1 MYKEM
6 ANNAL
11 STHSVQFDS
20 NNVDFDLIA
29 FSDLSGTMT
38 SEFTF
43 KDIFYQK
50 GFTSDDS
57 SAVAVIDVSAADYSN
72 LFKLNIPIFDP
83 SSGVVDTDSVR
94 YLTKSEQWSDVSF
107 SSADVSSGAIFASHS
122 NQTIK
127 KDFLRSMLKD
137 ITGTTRLN
145 NLFKNQNTMLTH
157 IEGLDASFNAE
168 IKSVLSAIEGAGW
181 LTDADYGVLQ
191 DNSTNYTFAGVFQ
204 NYSAGEDISDIS
216 AGYASLAANTA
227 FSKFNPLRILSSS
240 ILGEEDADETDEF
253 DISGTGLGNST
264 RRETLINSLKTQV
277 DAFWTGA
284 SGEQA
289 YVGVDDQNDTY
300 TIYLK
305 EAAVP
310 NGTTAVAVNGSAY
323 SSYLSDFTLYRVDN
337 SPTLTD
343 SNSLIRNVVDK
354 EYDFGFIAGDNLHLL
369 ITYKPKEDTYGLL
382 STTPAIND
390 RTYEVVLRMS

>member
-50 GFTSDDS
+50 GFTGADS
-57 SAVAVIDVSAADYSN
+57 SAVAVIDVSASDYSN

-94 YLTKSEQWSDVSF
+94 YLTKSAQWSDVSF

-216 AGYASLAANTA
+216 AGYAALAANTA

-240 ILGEEDADETDEF
+240 ILGEEDADETDDL

-277 DAFWTGA
+277 DAFWSSA
-284 SGEQA
+284 DSDA
-289 YVGVDDQNDTY
+289 AFVGVDDQNDTY

-305 EAAVP
+305 DDAVP
-310 NGTTAVAVNGSAY
+310 NGTTATAVNGSLY
-323 SSYLSDFTLYRVDN
+323 SSYLNDFTLYQVDN

-343 SNSLIRNVVDK
+343 ANSLIRNVVDK

>member
-1 MYKEM
+1 MYKQM

-50 GFTSDDS
+50 GFTGADS
-57 SAVAVIDVSAADYSN
+57 SAVAVIDVSASDYSN

-94 YLTKSEQWSDVSF
+94 YLTKSAQWSDVSF

-253 DISGTGLGNST
+253 DISGTGLGNSA

-277 DAFWTGA
+277 DAFWSDISAT
-284 SGEQA
+284 S
-289 YVGVDDQNDTY
+289 YVGQAGNTKYNV
-300 TIYLK
+300 YLT
-305 EAAVP
+305 EDAA
-310 NGTTAVAVNGSAY
+310 TAAGNNYSSANGSIF
-323 SSYLSDFTLYRVDN
+323 STYLNDFTVYTDTTNV
-337 SPTLTD
+337 PALTD
-343 SNSLIRNVVDK
+343 ANSLIRNVVDK

-369 ITYKPKEDTYGLL
+369 ITYKPKENTYGLL
-382 STTPAIND
+382 STTPAISN